1 MIQIPFNFE
10 PYMNRPYNHLYAIS
24 VFLFLLPSIVM
35 VLTHASWFLGI
46 EIGAWIFIISLIL
59 SAGIIFLLE
68 KQPIRANITGLFV
81 GLILTWG
88 SIYVSGQFFDCS
100 FDGQWYHQ
108 DAIILISEGW
118 NPIWDNPIADVDAS
132 GLNANYVNHY
142 PKASWA
148 IQAVLFRLTG
158 NIESG
163 KSIQFLYWLSLMFL
177 LTHFLRARLS
187 FSWMKTTLLV
197 LFVSLSTVS
206 LGQVHSFYVDGLL
219 YSLFGIFLVFL
230 IDFVYFKKP
239 TGWLLIFAFLVLVN
253 IKFTGLVYG
262 GVLMLGA
269 TIWVIAQQKSLLKRS
284 IARFALAVVI
294 GVGIIGYPTYVRN
307 TLSKGHPL
315 FPIMGKKNEGKMI
328 AEVQYPLDFFKKNRV
343 QKFVA
348 AHGSIPIYTDH
359 DHASVRKPLFNTR
372 LIQDSIPYF
381 KNHQPVTMSPFGP
394 FEGELWVLFIPILLL
409 FFIRKQP
416 VELYVLL
423 VVLIGSLWIQPE
435 FWNLRYAPQLL
446 LLLAIFVATSMN
458 HNSVWVGRYAL
469 FFSFLFIINSVLAV
483 SQNWRWVFENNRELR
498 KQLEPMRNSY
508 VKVQAGWMKSFELKL
523 KTNHITPIYT
533 LDTNAVY
540 EPFLGDAFSGWKYMK
555 EKK

>member
-10 PYMNRPYNHLYAIS
+10 PYMNRSHQPLYAIS
-24 VFLFLLPSIVM
+24 VFLFLLPSIVL
-35 VLTHASWFLGI
+35 VLTHAAWFLGI
-46 EIGAWIFIISLIL
+46 ELSGWIFIISLAI
-59 SAGIIFLLE
+59 SAGIIVLFE
-68 KQPIRANITGLFV
+68 KQTLWTNITGLSV
-81 GLILTWG
+81 ALILVWG
-88 SIYVSGQFFDCS
+88 SIYISGLFYDCS

-108 DAIILISEGW
+108 DAVILMSEGW
-118 NPIWDNPIADVDAS
+118 NPIWDNLIADVDVS

-163 KSIQFLYWLSLMFL
+163 KSIQFFYWLSFMCL
-177 LTHFLRARLS
+177 LTHFFRARLS
-187 FSWMKTTLLV
+187 FSWIKTVLLV
-197 LFVSLSTVS
+197 LVVSTSTVS

-219 YSLFGIFLVFL
+219 YSLIGIFCLFL
-230 IDFVYFKKP
+230 IDFIYFKKP
-239 TGWLLIFAFLVLVN
+239 TGWLLIGAFLVLVN

-262 GVLMLGA
+262 VVLMFGA
-269 TIWVIAQQKSLLKRS
+269 TIWVFAQQRSLLKKS
-284 IARFALAVVI
+284 LARFSLAVVI
-294 GVGIIGYPTYVRN
+294 GVGIIGYPTYLRN
-307 TLSKGHPL
+307 TVSKGHPL

-328 AEVQYPLDFFKKNRV
+328 AEVQYPLDFFKKNRF

-359 DHASVRKPLFNTR
+359 EHASVRKPLFNTR
-372 LIQDSIPYF
+372 LIQGSIPYF

-416 VELYVLL
+416 LELYVLL
-423 VVLIGSLWIQPE
+423 GVLLGSLLIQPE

-446 LLLAIFVATSMN
+446 LLLAVFLTASMK
-458 HNSVWVGRYAL
+458 HKSRWVSSYAL

-498 KQLEPMRNSY
+498 KQLEPMQNSS

-523 KTNHITPIYT
+523 KSNHITPIYT

-555 EKK
+555 ENK